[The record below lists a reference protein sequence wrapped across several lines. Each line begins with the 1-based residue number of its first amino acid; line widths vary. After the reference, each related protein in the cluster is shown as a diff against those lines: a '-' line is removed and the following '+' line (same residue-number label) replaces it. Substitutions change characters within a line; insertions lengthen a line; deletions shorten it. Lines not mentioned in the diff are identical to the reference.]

1 MKTST
6 KLGIALGAALLFGA
20 AAQAEEAGNWIV
32 KVGAHNVDPQSDNG
46 KLAGGALRVDA
57 GSDASLT
64 ITAERMLTPNWGFE
78 ILAALPFQHDVK
90 LNGVK
95 AATVKHLP
103 PTFSLQYH
111 FMPENTISPF
121 VGVGINY
128 TTFFDE
134 HTTGPL
140 TGATL
145 NLTDTYG
152 PAAHAGIDFR
162 LNERWLVTVD
172 ARWIKIDPD
181 AKVNGANVG
190 TVHIDPLVYG
200 FAVGYRF

>member
-1 MKTST
+1 MKTTS

-20 AAQAEEAGNWIV
+20 AAHAEDAGNWVV

-46 KLAGGALRVDA
+46 KLAKGTLAVDVGSSA
-57 GSDASLT
+57 GLT
-64 ITAERMLTPNWGFE
+64 VTAERMMTPNWGIE
-78 ILAALPFQHDVK
+78 VLAALPFEHDVK
-90 LNGVK
+90 LNGAK

-111 FMPENTISPF
+111 FMQDNTFSPF

-134 HTTGPL
+134 KTTGPL
-140 TGATL
+140 TGAKL
-145 NLTDTYG
+145 NLTDTWG
-152 PAAHAGIDFR
+152 PAAHAGVDFR
-162 LNERWLVTVD
+162 LNDRWLVTVD
-172 ARWIKIDPD
+172 ARWMKIDPD
-181 AKVNGANVG
+181 AKVNGAKVG

-200 FAVGYRF
+200 FAIGYRF

>member
-1 MKTST
+1 MKNLS

-20 AAQAEEAGNWIV
+20 AAHADDGGNWVV
-32 KVGAHNVDPQSDNG
+32 KIGAHNVDPQSDNG
-46 KLAGGALRVDA
+46 TLAHGALRVDA

-64 ITAERMLTPNWGFE
+64 FTGERMMTPNWGIE
-78 ILAALPFQHDVK
+78 VLAALPFQHDVK
-90 LNGVK
+90 INGVK

-111 FMPENTISPF
+111 FLPDNTISPF

-134 HTTGPL
+134 KTTGPL
-140 TGATL
+140 AGAKL
-145 NLTDTYG
+145 NLSDTWG
-152 PAAHAGIDFR
+152 PAAHGGVDFR
-162 LNERWLVTVD
+162 LNDRWLVTLD
-172 ARWIKIDPD
+172 ARWMKIDPD
-181 AKVNGANVG
+181 ARVNGAKLG